1 MDQNQL
7 KKVASIFNR
16 CFIVITALC
25 YFTVESYLE
34 KAGIVLLGRSSRG
47 FHEPFPSFSI
57 ILLLLVSI
65 HFYSRKK
72 DPSNIFG
79 ISYLLLICLITGLIL
94 LPVGYSKYI
103 ELYSAFGSWIY
114 HVILCVI
121 FVVWNFAVV
130 GYKYYMKKRTVSRIS
145 GIEDRKTPR

>member
-1 MDQNQL
+1 MNQNQL

-34 KAGIVLLGRSSRG
+34 KAGIVLLGRSSRILN
-47 FHEPFPSFSI
+47 EPFPSFSI

-72 DPSNIFG
+72 DPSTIFG
-79 ISYLLLICLITGLIL
+79 ISYLLLICLITALIL
-94 LPVGYSKYI
+94 LPVGYSKYV
-103 ELYSAFGSWIY
+103 ELYSAFGSWIF

-130 GYKYYMKKRTVSRIS
+130 VYKFYLKKVTNQI
-145 GIEDRKTPR
+145 